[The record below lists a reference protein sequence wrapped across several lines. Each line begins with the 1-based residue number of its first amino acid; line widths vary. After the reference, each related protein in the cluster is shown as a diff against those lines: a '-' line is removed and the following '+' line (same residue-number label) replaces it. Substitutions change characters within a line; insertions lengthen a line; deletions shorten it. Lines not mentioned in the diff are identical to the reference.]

1 MRLFSIRRSGAQR
14 GSATLVVFALL
25 AVMAVVIVCNTRVL
39 DNLSGELRLLEE
51 KQKQK
56 FAPQPAPQPP
66 KRP

>member
-1 MRLFSIRRSGAQR
+1 MKLFSARRPGGQR

-25 AVMAVVIVCNTRVL
+25 AIMGVVIVCNTRVL
-39 DNLSGELRLLEE
+39 DSLQGELRLLEE

-56 FAPQPAPQPP
+56 FAPQPAPQTP